1 MATVTDGKQQQ
12 PEQQAFSSLNRS
24 PCHVKFNDTNRS
36 SSQQQNSTNQDDL
49 SSGSRQGSLSSTE
62 KSGRF
67 VVVKSTEVSDANE
80 ADAINNANSMTEN
93 EKVPLQA
100 QSTVDCSIKLN
111 ESIYEDR
118 DNRPRTVLDQ
128 LYNYKGGIV
137 PNPAEAEKST
147 GNSQKSANLGT
158 IFGVYLPCVQNI
170 FGVIVFIRLFWL
182 IGIAGAL
189 QTLLIVVICSSCTL
203 LTAISMAAIATNGLV
218 PAGGAYFMISRSL
231 GPEFGGAV
239 GILFYLGN
247 TFAASMYIVGAV
259 EIVVKYMCPEKCRL
273 FGDDVEIP
281 MVAFN
286 HYRIYG
292 TILLLLIGTCVL
304 IGIRF
309 VTRIAPISLFAVVI
323 SIFAIYAGVIKTS
336 FNPPDLPICLVG
348 SNPSH
353 LIKSNVLHN
362 DIRRYCH
369 SDAWCDEVNKT
380 IPCPL
385 YEYIC
390 TKSTSTLCSP
400 DKQIQNVRIEQ
411 GVPGLKNWQFSEN
424 LFSHYRSEGE
434 IEHNIK
440 GDATFE
446 VVAQELTTFLILV
459 GIYFPSVTG
468 IMAGSNRSG
477 DLRDPSRSIP
487 RGTIAAIL
495 TTSFVYLSNVIFLA
509 SCIHGALLRDKFGDS
524 INKQLVVSVLAW
536 PTKWVIM
543 IGAFCSTVGAALQTL
558 TGAPRLLQAV
568 AKDDL
573 IPILRP
579 LAKSYRGEPMPALF
593 LTLFICECG
602 ILIAD
607 VDKLTAL
614 LSMFFLLCYG
624 FVNLACALQ
633 TILKAPSWRPRFRFY
648 HWILSSIGVLLCIS
662 IMFIASWYFALIA
675 MLIAIIMYKFIEYK
689 GAEKEWGDGIR
700 GLSMSAARYAL
711 YRVDETEPHTKNWR
725 PQLLAFINFDRDDE
739 KETYSIHHSKIF
751 NFLYQLKAGKG
762 FVVAASVLEGDYL
775 DNHQHIEPIRA
786 LLKSGLAHAK
796 VQGFAEVLVTKDAE
810 DGISTLIQTEGLG
823 GLRPNTIVLCWP
835 SQWKKDFDGFAA
847 DAFIRTIAVAEAR
860 QCAVIVPKNIDNFPD
875 VKEIQDGTIDI
886 WWIIH
891 DGGLLFL
898 IAFLLKR
905 NKVWSRCR
913 IRLYTVTQSEDNS
926 VAMKKD
932 LEQYMY
938 QLRIEAEVDVIEM
951 ADQEISAYAYERTLK
966 LAERIKLLKDLK
978 LDGKELQ
985 VQAIGF
991 ERRTSKSHIPMETM
1005 VNNQQKS
1012 QRQTTIDET
1021 SDQYHYTFTPSQLE
1035 RLKNN
1040 VSESS
1045 MRKMHSAVRL
1055 NEQIKERSRD
1065 AKLVLINLPS
1075 PPSKQSSLA
1084 AYSYMEYV
1092 DVLTE
1097 GLQRLLLMRGS
1108 GREVITIFS

>member
-1 MATVTDGKQQQ
+1 MATLTEGNEQQQ
-12 PEQQAFSSLNRS
+12 EQTCNSSNRS
-24 PCHVKFNDTNRS
+24 PYHVKFTDNNQNYPQR
-36 SSQQQNSTNQDDL
+36 QNSTNQDDL
-49 SSGSRQGSLSSTE
+49 SSTSRHGSLSSTE

-67 VVVKSTEVSDANE
+67 VVVKSSEVSDTNE
-80 ADAINNANSMTEN
+80 NDVVSNVNLTNEN
-93 EKVPLQA
+93 EKLPLQTGQA
-100 QSTVDCSIKLN
+100 SECSIKLN
-111 ESIYEDR
+111 ESIFEER
-118 DNRPRTVLDQ
+118 DDRPRTVLDQ
-128 LYNYKGGIV
+128 LYNYRGGIV
-137 PNPAEAEKST
+137 PNAAEAEKPT
-147 GNSQKSANLGT
+147 GPHQKSANLGT

-189 QTLLIVVICSSCTL
+189 QTLLIVLICSSCTL

-273 FGDDVEIP
+273 FGDDVEKPLI
-281 MVAFN
+281 AFN

-309 VTRIAPISLFAVVI
+309 VTRIAPLSLFAVVI
-323 SIFAIYAGVIKTS
+323 SILAIYAGVIKSS
-336 FNPPDLPICLVG
+336 FSPPDLPICLVG

-353 LIKSNVLHN
+353 LIKSNVLQN
-362 DIRRYCH
+362 DIRHYCH
-369 SDAWCDEVNKT
+369 GIQWCNEGNET
-380 IPCPL
+380 RLCPL
-385 YEYIC
+385 YASIC
-390 TKSTSTLCSP
+390 NNKSLNTLCAS
-400 DKQIQNVRIEQ
+400 DHINDVRIEQ
-411 GVPGLKNWQFSEN
+411 GVPGLKHWQLSEN
-424 LFSHYRSEGE
+424 LFSHYRAEGE
-434 IEHNIK
+434 IERDIK

-495 TTSFVYLSNVIFLA
+495 TTSFVYFSNVIFLA
-509 SCIHGALLRDKFGDS
+509 ACIHGSLLRDKFGDS

-536 PTKWVIM
+536 PSKWVIM
-543 IGAFCSTVGAALQTL
+543 IGAFCSTVGAGLQTL

-579 LAKSYRGEPMPALF
+579 LAKSWRGEPIPALF

-648 HWILSSIGVLLCIS
+648 HWILSSIGVLLSVS
-662 IMFIASWYFALIA
+662 IMFIASWYFSLIA
-675 MLIAIIMYKFIEYK
+675 MLIAIIIYKFIEYK

-711 YRVDETEPHTKNWR
+711 YRVDEAPPHTKNWR
-725 PQLLAFINFDRDDE
+725 PQLLAFISIERNDE
-739 KETYSIHHSKIF
+739 NETYTLRHSTVF
-751 NFLYQLKAGKG
+751 NFLYQLKAGRG

-775 DNHQHIEPIRA
+775 DKYQQIEPVRA
-786 LLKSGLAHAK
+786 LLRSGLAQAK
-796 VQGFAEVLVTKDAE
+796 VQGFAEVLAAKDVE

-835 SQWKKDFDGFAA
+835 AQWKKDFDGFAA
-847 DAFIRTIAVAEAR
+847 EAFIRTIAIAEAR
-860 QCAVIVPKNIDNFPD
+860 KCAVIVPKNIDNFPD
-875 VKEIQDGTIDI
+875 SKENQDGTIDI

-913 IRLYTVTQSEDNS
+913 IRLFTVTQIEDNS
-926 VAMKKD
+926 IAMKRD

-938 QLRIEAEVDVIEM
+938 QLRIEAEVDVVEM
-951 ADQEISAYAYERTLK
+951 ADQEISAYAYEKSLR

-978 LDGKELQ
+978 LGEKDLQ
-985 VQAIGF
+985 LQ
-991 ERRTSKSHIPMETM
+991 SQIPMETM
-1005 VNNQQKS
+1005 INNQQR
-1012 QRQTTIDET
+1012 RQSSLDEHNN
-1021 SDQYHYTFTPSQLE
+1021 QYHYTFTPDQLE
-1035 RLKNN
+1035 SFKKN
-1040 VSESS
+1040 VTDSS

-1092 DVLTE
+1092 DALTE
-1097 GLQRLLLMRGS
+1097 GLDRLLLMRGS

>member
-1 MATVTDGKQQQ
+1 MATVNEGNEQQQ
-12 PEQQAFSSLNRS
+12 QEEQTVNPSNRS
-24 PCHVKFNDTNRS
+24 PYHVKFNDNNQNFS
-36 SSQQQNSTNQDDL
+36 EQQNSTNQDDL
-49 SSGSRQGSLSSTE
+49 SSTSRHGSVSSTE

-67 VVVKSTEVSDANE
+67 VIIKSSEVTDTNENE
-80 ADAINNANSMTEN
+80 AIHNINSTTEN
-93 EKVPLQA
+93 EKLPLQTP
-100 QSTVDCSIKLN
+100 QCSIKLN
-111 ESIYEDR
+111 ESIYEER
-118 DNRPRTVLDQ
+118 DHRPRTVLDQ
-128 LYNYKGGIV
+128 LYNYRGGIV
-137 PNPAEAEKST
+137 PNAAEAEKPT
-147 GNSQKSANLGT
+147 GTQQKSANLGT

-203 LTAISMAAIATNGLV
+203 LTAISMAAIATNGIV

-273 FGDDVEIP
+273 FGDDVEKPI
-281 MVAFN
+281 VAFN

-292 TILLLLIGTCVL
+292 TILLLIIGTCVL

-309 VTRIAPISLFAVVI
+309 VTRIAPLSLFAVVI
-323 SIFAIYAGVIKTS
+323 SILSIYAGVIKSS
-336 FNPPDLPICLVG
+336 FSPPDLLICLVG

-353 LIKSNVLHN
+353 LIKSNVLNN
-362 DIRRYCH
+362 DVGRYCIE
-369 SDAWCDEVNKT
+369 DKWCTEGNETVL
-380 IPCPL
+380 CPL
-385 YEYIC
+385 YASIC
-390 TKSTSTLCSP
+390 NKSTNTLCSP
-400 DKQIQNVRIEQ
+400 NDRINDVRVAQ
-411 GVPGLKNWQFSEN
+411 GVPGLKQWQLSEN
-424 LFSHYRSEGE
+424 LFSHYRAEGE
-434 IEHNIK
+434 IERDIK
-440 GDATFE
+440 GDPTFE

-509 SCIHGALLRDKFGDS
+509 ACTHSSLLRDKFGDS

-536 PTKWVIM
+536 PNKWVIT
-543 IGAFCSTVGAALQTL
+543 IGAFCSTVGAGLQTL

-579 LAKSYRGEPMPALF
+579 FAKSWRGEPVPALF
-593 LTLFICECG
+593 LTLTICECG

-633 TILKAPSWRPRFRFY
+633 TILGAPSWRPRFRFY
-648 HWILSSIGVLLCIS
+648 HWILSSIGVFLCVS

-675 MLIAIIMYKFIEYK
+675 MLIAIIIYKFIEYK

-711 YRVDETEPHTKNWR
+711 YRVDEAPPHTKNWR
-725 PQLLAFINFDRDDE
+725 PQLLAFISVDRNDE
-739 KETYSIHHSKIF
+739 NETYILRHSKIF
-751 NFLYQLKAGKG
+751 NFLYQLKAGRG
-762 FVVAASVLEGDYL
+762 FVVAASVLEGDYI
-775 DNHQHIEPIRA
+775 DRCQHIAPIRA
-786 LLKSGLAHAK
+786 LLKSGLTQAK
-796 VQGFAEVLVTKDAE
+796 VQGFAEVLAAKDAE
-810 DGISTLIQTEGLG
+810 DGISALIQTEGLG
-823 GLRPNTIVLCWP
+823 GLRPNTVILCWP
-835 SQWKKDFDGFAA
+835 TQWKKDFNGFSAE
-847 DAFIRTIAVAEAR
+847 AFIRTIVIAEAR
-860 QCAVIVPKNIDNFPD
+860 QCTVIVPRNIDNFPD
-875 VKEIQDGTIDI
+875 NKEIQDGTIDI

-905 NKVWSRCR
+905 HKVWSRCR
-913 IRLYTVTQSEDNS
+913 LRLFTVTQKEDNS
-926 VAMKKD
+926 VAMKRD

-938 QLRIEAEVDVIEM
+938 QLRIVAEVDVVEM
-951 ADQEISAYAYERTLK
+951 EDQEISAYAYEKSLK

-978 LDGKELQ
+978 LADKDLQ
-985 VQAIGF
+985 LQAMGF
-991 ERRTSKSHIPMETM
+991 ERRTSKSQIPMEAII
-1005 VNNQQKS
+1005 NNQQQRKS
-1012 QRQTTIDET
+1012 SFDET
-1021 SDQYHYTFTPSQLE
+1021 NDQYHYTFTPSQLE
-1035 RLKNN
+1035 SLKKN
-1040 VSESS
+1040 VTDSS

-1055 NEQIKERSRD
+1055 NEKIKERSRD

-1075 PPSKQSSLA
+1075 PPTKQSSLA
-1084 AYSYMEYV
+1084 AYSYIEYV
-1092 DVLTE
+1092 DALTE
-1097 GLQRLLLMRGS
+1097 GLDRLLLMRGS

>member
-1 MATVTDGKQQQ
+1 MATVTEGNEQQ
-12 PEQQAFSSLNRS
+12 PEQTFNSLNRS
-24 PCHVKFNDTNRS
+24 PYHVKFSDNNQS
-36 SSQQQNSTNQDDL
+36 FSQQQINTNQDNI
-49 SSGSRQGSLSSTE
+49 SSSSRHGSLSSTE

-67 VVVKSTEVSDANE
+67 VVVKSSEVSDTNE
-80 ADAINNANSMTEN
+80 NDAINNINSTTEN
-93 EKVPLQA
+93 EKLPLQTG
-100 QSTVDCSIKLN
+100 QTSDTSIKLN
-111 ESIYEDR
+111 ESIYEER
-118 DNRPRTVLDQ
+118 DDRPRTVLDQ

-137 PNPAEAEKST
+137 PNAAEADKPA
-147 GNSQKSANLGT
+147 GNQQKSANLGT

-189 QTLLIVVICSSCTL
+189 QTLLIVLICSSCTL

-273 FGDDVEIP
+273 FGDDVEKPLI
-281 MVAFN
+281 AFN

-309 VTRIAPISLFAVVI
+309 VTKIAPFSLFAVVI
-323 SIFAIYAGVIKTS
+323 SILAIYAGVIKSS
-336 FNPPDLPICLVG
+336 FSPPDLPICLVG

-353 LIKSNVLHN
+353 LIKSNVLNN

-369 SDAWCDEVNKT
+369 ADKWCNEGNET

-385 YEYIC
+385 YASIC
-390 TKSTSTLCSP
+390 NKTINTLCSP
-400 DKQIQNVRIEQ
+400 DGHINDVRIEQ
-411 GVPGLKNWQFSEN
+411 GVPGLKHWQLSEN
-424 LFSHYRSEGE
+424 LFSHYRAEGE
-434 IEHNIK
+434 IERDIK

-509 SCIHGALLRDKFGDS
+509 ACTHGSLLRDKFGDS

-536 PTKWVIM
+536 PSKWVIM
-543 IGAFCSTVGAALQTL
+543 IGAFCSTVGAGLQTL

-579 LAKSYRGEPMPALF
+579 LAKSWRGEPIPALF

-648 HWILSSIGVLLCIS
+648 HWILSCIGVVLSVS
-662 IMFIASWYFALIA
+662 IMFIASWYFAFIA
-675 MLIAIIMYKFIEYK
+675 MLIAIIIYKFIEYK

-711 YRVDETEPHTKNWR
+711 YRVDEAPPHTKNWR
-725 PQLLAFINFDRDDE
+725 PQLLAFISIKRNDE
-739 KETYSIHHSKIF
+739 NETYTLRHSKIF
-751 NFLYQLKAGKG
+751 NFLYQLKAGRG
-762 FVVAASVLEGDYL
+762 FVVAANVLEGDYL
-775 DNHQHIEPIRA
+775 EKHQQIEPIRA
-786 LLKSGLAHAK
+786 LLKSGLAQAK
-796 VQGFAEVLVTKDAE
+796 IQGFAEVLAAKDVE
-810 DGISTLIQTEGLG
+810 DGLSTLIQTEGLG
-823 GLRPNTIVLCWP
+823 GLRPNTIVICWP
-835 SQWKKDFDGFAA
+835 TQWRKDFDSFTAE
-847 DAFIRTIAVAEAR
+847 AFIRTIAIAEVR

-875 VKEIQDGTIDI
+875 LKENQDGTIDI

-905 NKVWSRCR
+905 NKVWSHCR
-913 IRLYTVTQSEDNS
+913 IRLFTVTQIEDNS
-926 VAMKKD
+926 VAMKRD
-932 LEQYMY
+932 LEKYMY
-938 QLRIEAEVDVIEM
+938 QLRIQAEVDVVEM
-951 ADQEISAYAYERTLK
+951 ADQEISAYAYERSLR

-978 LDGKELQ
+978 LGDKDLQ
-985 VQAIGF
+985 LQAIGF
-991 ERRTSKSHIPMETM
+991 ERRASKSQIPMETIINSQQQQQRRSSFDDS
-1005 VNNQQKS
+1005 NN
-1012 QRQTTIDET
+1012 
-1021 SDQYHYTFTPSQLE
+1021 QYHYTFTPNQLE
-1035 RLKNN
+1035 SFKHN
-1040 VSESS
+1040 VTESS

-1075 PPSKQSSLA
+1075 PPTKQSTLA

-1097 GLQRLLLMRGS
+1097 GLDRLLLMRGS

>member
-1 MATVTDGKQQQ
+1 MMASTTD
-12 PEQQAFSSLNRS
+12 PDEEQHHTLISFDRLSN
-24 PCHVKFNDTNRS
+24 HVKFHDDISTLSRKAS
-36 SSQQQNSTNQDDL
+36 SIQEDSPST
-49 SSGSRQGSLSSTE
+49 SRKDSLSSIE

-67 VVVKSTEVSDANE
+67 VVVKSAEVPD
-80 ADAINNANSMTEN
+80 INDNDGNNGTN
-93 EKVPLQA
+93 DRTPLQTGLE
-100 QSTVDCSIKLN
+100 SDVTLKLN
-111 ESIYEDR
+111 ESLYEER
-118 DNRPRTVLDQ
+118 EHRPRTVLDQ

-137 PNPAEAEKST
+137 PNAVEAEKTTVSQ
-147 GNSQKSANLGT
+147 QKSANLGT

-189 QTLLIVVICSSCTL
+189 QTLLIVFICSSCTL
-203 LTAISMAAIATNGLV
+203 LTAISMAAIATNGIV

-273 FGDDVEIP
+273 FGDDVEKPEI
-281 MVAFN
+281 AFN

-292 TILLLLIGTCVL
+292 TLLLLMIGACVL

-309 VTRIAPISLFAVVI
+309 VTKIAPLSLCAVLI
-323 SIFAIYAGVIKTS
+323 SIVAIYAGVIKSS
-336 FNPPDLPICLVG
+336 FSPPDLPICLVG
-348 SNPSH
+348 YDPPH
-353 LIKSNVLHN
+353 LIKSNILYN
-362 DIRRYCH
+362 NISGYCH
-369 SDAWCDEVNKT
+369 GKKWCREGNQDVL
-380 IPCPL
+380 CPL
-385 YEYIC
+385 YASLC
-390 TKSTSTLCSP
+390 SKTTNTLCVH
-400 DKQIQNVRIEQ
+400 DGDNVRDVRIES
-411 GVPGLKNWQFSEN
+411 GVPGLKQWQLSEN
-424 LFSHYRSEGE
+424 LFSHYRAEGE
-434 IEHNIK
+434 IEHDIK
-440 GDATFE
+440 GDSTFE

-495 TTSFVYLSNVIFLA
+495 TTSVIYLSNVIFLA
-509 SCIHGALLRDKFGDS
+509 ACVHGSLLRDKFGDS
-524 INKQLVVSVLAW
+524 INKQLVVAVLAW
-536 PTKWVIM
+536 PSKWVIM
-543 IGAFCSTVGAALQTL
+543 VGAFCSTVGAGLQTL

-579 LAKSYRGEPMPALF
+579 LAKSYRGEPVPALF
-593 LTLFICECG
+593 LTLFVCECG

-648 HWILSSIGVLLCIS
+648 HWILSVIGVLLSIS
-662 IMFIASWYFALIA
+662 IMFIASWYFALVA
-675 MLIAIIMYKFIEYK
+675 MFIAIVIYKFIEYK

-711 YRVDETEPHTKNWR
+711 FRVDEAPPHTKNWR
-725 PQLLAFINFDRDDE
+725 PQLLAFINVQKNEDN
-739 KETYSIHHSKIF
+739 ETYTLHHTRVL
-751 NFLYQLKAGKG
+751 NFLYQLKAGRG
-762 FVVAASVLEGDYL
+762 FVVAASILEGDYL
-775 DNHQHIEPIRA
+775 ENYQHVGPVRE
-786 LLKSGLAHAK
+786 LLKASMAQAK
-796 VQGFAEVLVTKDAE
+796 VPGFAEVLAAKDSE
-810 DGISTLIQTEGLG
+810 DGISALIQTEGLG
-823 GLRPNTIVLCWP
+823 GLRPNTVVLCWP
-835 SQWKKDFDGFAA
+835 VHWKKDYDSYTA
-847 DAFIRTIAVAEAR
+847 DAFIRTIAIAEAR
-860 QCAVIVPKNIDNFPD
+860 QCAVIVPKNIDSFPD
-875 VKEIQDGTIDI
+875 NKNIQDGTIDI

-913 IRLYTVTQSEDNS
+913 LRLFTVAQLEDNS
-926 VAMKKD
+926 VEMKKE

-938 QLRIEAEVDVIEM
+938 QLRIEAEVDVVEM
-951 ADQEISAYAYERTLK
+951 ADQEISAYAHERTLK
-966 LAERIKLLKDLK
+966 LAERVKLLKDLK
-978 LDGKELQ
+978 LANKELQ
-985 VQAIGF
+985 LQAIGF
-991 ERRTSKSHIPMETM
+991 ERRTSKPQILMETM
-1005 VNNQQKS
+1005 VGNPQQQQ
-1012 QRQTTIDET
+1012 QRKASLEEKNT
-1021 SDQYHYTFTPSQLE
+1021 QYHYTFSPKQLDN
-1035 RLKNN
+1035 LKKD
-1040 VSESS
+1040 VTTSS

-1055 NEQIKERSRD
+1055 NREIAERSRD

-1097 GLQRLLLMRGS
+1097 GLDRLLLMRGS

>member
-1 MATVTDGKQQQ
+1 MAT
-12 PEQQAFSSLNRS
+12 SSGTNENQHQTIASYDRS
-24 PCHVKFNDTNRS
+24 SNHVKFSDDNQNS
-36 SSQQQNSTNQDDL
+36 SSRRNSIIQDDL
-49 SSGSRQGSLSSTE
+49 SSTSRQGSLSSTE

-67 VVVKSTEVSDANE
+67 VVVKSSEVQDVNDSDS
-80 ADAINNANSMTEN
+80 INNTNPLVEH
-93 EKVPLQA
+93 ERIPLQTS
-100 QSTVDCSIKLN
+100 QESDGSSKFN
-111 ESIYEDR
+111 ESIYEER
-118 DNRPRTVLDQ
+118 DHRPRTVLDQ

-137 PNPAEAEKST
+137 PNAAEAEKPPPDQ
-147 GNSQKSANLGT
+147 QKSANLGT

-203 LTAISMAAIATNGLV
+203 LTAISMAAIATNGIV

-259 EIVVKYMCPEKCRL
+259 EIIVKYMCPEKCRL
-273 FGDDVEIP
+273 FGDDVEKP
-281 MVAFN
+281 SVAFN

-292 TILLLLIGTCVL
+292 TILLLLIGGCVL
-304 IGIRF
+304 LGIRF
-309 VTRIAPISLFAVVI
+309 VTRIAPLSLFAVLI
-323 SIFAIYAGVIKTS
+323 SIVAIYAGVIKSS
-336 FNPPDLPICLVG
+336 FSPPDLPICLVG

-353 LIKSNVLHN
+353 LIKSNILHN
-362 DIRRYCH
+362 DVRRYCH
-369 SDAWCDEVNKT
+369 GNRTCMEGDER
-380 IPCPL
+380 ILCPL
-385 YEYIC
+385 YSFIC
-390 TKSTSTLCSP
+390 NKTTSTLCTSNGTI
-400 DKQIQNVRIEQ
+400 DNVRIEA
-411 GVPGLKNWQFSEN
+411 GVPGLKNWQLTEN
-424 LFSHYRSEGE
+424 LFSHYRREGE
-434 IEHNIK
+434 VERDIK
-440 GDATFE
+440 GDSTFE
-446 VVAQELTTFLILV
+446 VVAQEITTFLILV

-495 TTSFVYLSNVIFLA
+495 TTSAIS
-509 SCIHGALLRDKFGDS
+509 SCTHGSLLRDKFGDS
-524 INKQLVVSVLAW
+524 INKQLVVAVLAW
-536 PTKWVIM
+536 PSKWVIM
-543 IGAFCSTVGAALQTL
+543 VGAFCSTVGAGLQTL

-579 LAKSYRGEPMPALF
+579 LAKSYRGEPVPALF

-648 HWILSSIGVLLCIS
+648 HWTLSVIGLFLCIS
-662 IMFIASWYFALIA
+662 IMFIASWYFALVA
-675 MLIAIIMYKFIEYK
+675 MLIAIVIYKFIEYK

-711 YRVDETEPHTKNWR
+711 FRVDQAEPHTKNWR
-725 PQLLAFINFDRDDE
+725 PQLLAFVNAQRNDE
-739 KETYSIHHSKIF
+739 NGTFVLHHTRIL
-751 NFLYQLKAGKG
+751 NFLYQLKAGRG
-762 FVVAASVLEGDYL
+762 LVVTASILEGDYL
-775 DNHQHIEPIRA
+775 DTHQHIEPVRA
-786 LLKSGLAHAK
+786 LLKAGLAQAK
-796 VQGFAEVLVTKDAE
+796 VQGFAEVLAAKDAE
-810 DGISTLIQTEGLG
+810 DGISALIQTEGLG

-835 SQWKKDFDGFAA
+835 MNWKSDLNSYTA
-847 DAFIRTIAVAEAR
+847 DAFIRTIAIAEAR
-860 QCAVIVPKNIDNFPD
+860 QCAIVVPKNIDNFPD
-875 VKEIQDGTIDI
+875 NKDIQDGTIDI

-913 IRLYTVTQSEDNS
+913 LRLFTVAQLEDNS
-926 VAMKKD
+926 VEMKKE

-938 QLRIEAEVDVIEM
+938 QLRIETEVDVVEM
-951 ADQEISAYAYERTLK
+951 ADQEISAYAHERTLK
-966 LAERIKLLKDLK
+966 LAERVKLLKDLK
-978 LDGKELQ
+978 LADKELQ
-985 VQAIGF
+985 LQAIGF
-991 ERRTSKSHIPMETM
+991 ERRTSKPQIFVETM
-1005 VNNQQKS
+1005 TNNQQQQ
-1012 QRQTTIDET
+1012 QRKNSNEETTKKN
-1021 SDQYHYTFTPSQLE
+1021 QYTFTPSQLE
-1035 RLKNN
+1035 ALKKN
-1040 VSESS
+1040 VTESS

-1055 NEQIKERSRD
+1055 NQAIRERSRD

-1075 PPSKQSSLA
+1075 PPTKQSSLA

-1097 GLQRLLLMRGS
+1097 GLDRLLLMRGS